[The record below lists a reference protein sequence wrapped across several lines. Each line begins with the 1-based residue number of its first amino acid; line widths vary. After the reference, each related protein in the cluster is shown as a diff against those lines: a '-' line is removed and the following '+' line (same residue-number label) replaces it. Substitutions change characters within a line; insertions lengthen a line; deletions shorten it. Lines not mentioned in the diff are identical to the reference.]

1 MKIIIY
7 ENSAFNIA
15 DLLIQEGIQ
24 TTRISKSRKKISKL
38 RKRAEKYLIKRPNKK
53 FKVRFDN
60 IVLILNGV
68 DEVGF
73 LYWYLC

>member
-1 MKIIIY
+1 MKKIIY

-24 TTRISKSRKKISKL
+24 TKRISRKEISKL
-38 RKRAEKYLIKRPNKK
+38 RKRAEKYLIKRHNKK

>member
-1 MKIIIY
+1 MKQIIY
-7 ENSAFNIA
+7 ENSAFNIE

-24 TTRISKSRKKISKL
+24 TKRISRKKISKL
-38 RKRAEKYLIKRPNKK
+38 RKRAEKYLIKRPDKK

>member
-1 MKIIIY
+1 MKQIIY
-7 ENSAFNIA
+7 ENSVVNIA

-24 TTRISKSRKKISKL
+24 TKRISRKEISKL

-53 FKVRFDN
+53 FKARFDN

>member
-1 MKIIIY
+1 MKKIIY
-7 ENSAFNIA
+7 ENSLLNVA

-24 TTRISKSRKKISKL
+24 TTRISRKKISKL

>member
-1 MKIIIY
+1 MKKIIY
-7 ENSAFNIA
+7 ENSVVNIA

-24 TTRISKSRKKISKL
+24 TKRISRKEISKL
-38 RKRAEKYLIKRPNKK
+38 RKRAEKYLIKRPNEN
-53 FKVRFDN
+53 FKVRCDN

>member
-1 MKIIIY
+1 MKKIIY

-24 TTRISKSRKKISKL
+24 TKRISRKKISKL
-38 RKRAEKYLIKRPNKK
+38 RKRAEKYLIKRPDKK

>member
-1 MKIIIY
+1 MKQIIY
-7 ENSAFNIA
+7 ENSAFNIE

-24 TTRISKSRKKISKL
+24 TKRISRKKISRL
-38 RKRAEKYLIKRPNKK
+38 RKRAEKYLVKRPGKK

>member
-1 MKIIIY
+1 MKKIIY
-7 ENSAFNIA
+7 KNSSLNIV

-24 TTRISKSRKKISKL
+24 TTRISRKKISKL
-38 RKRAEKYLIKRPNKK
+38 RKRAEKYLIKRLNKK

>member
-1 MKIIIY
+1 MKKIIY

-24 TTRISKSRKKISKL
+24 TKRISRKEISKL
-38 RKRAEKYLIKRPNKK
+38 RKRAEKYLIKRPEKK

>member
-1 MKIIIY
+1 MKKIIY
-7 ENSAFNIA
+7 KNSSLNIV

-24 TTRISKSRKKISKL
+24 TTRISRKKISKL
-38 RKRAEKYLIKRPNKK
+38 RKRAEKYLVKRHDKK

>member
-1 MKIIIY
+1 MKKINY
-7 ENSAFNIA
+7 ENSVVNIA

-24 TTRISKSRKKISKL
+24 TKRISRKEISKL

-53 FKVRFDN
+53 FMVRFDN

>member
-1 MKIIIY
+1 MKQIIY
-7 ENSAFNIA
+7 ENSVVNIA

-24 TTRISKSRKKISKL
+24 TKRISRKEISKL
-38 RKRAEKYLIKRPNKK
+38 RKRAEKYLIKRPNKI
-53 FKVRFDN
+53 FKIRFDN

>member
-1 MKIIIY
+1 MKKIIY
-7 ENSAFNIA
+7 ENSLLNVA

-24 TTRISKSRKKISKL
+24 TTRISRKKISKL
-38 RKRAEKYLIKRPNKK
+38 RKRAEKYLIKRPKKK

>member
-1 MKIIIY
+1 MMKIIIY

-24 TTRISKSRKKISKL
+24 TTRISRKKISKL

-53 FKVRFDN
+53 FMVRFDN

>member
-1 MKIIIY
+1 MKKIIY

-24 TTRISKSRKKISKL
+24 TKRISRKEISKL
-38 RKRAEKYLIKRPNKK
+38 RKRAEKYLIKRPNEN
-53 FKVRFDN
+53 FKVRCDN

>member
-1 MKIIIY
+1 MKQIIY
-7 ENSAFNIA
+7 ENSSLNIV

-24 TTRISKSRKKISKL
+24 TTRISRKKISKL
-38 RKRAEKYLIKRPNKK
+38 RKRAEKYLIKRPQKK

>member
-1 MKIIIY
+1 MKKIIY
-7 ENSAFNIA
+7 KNSSLNIA

-24 TTRISKSRKKISKL
+24 TKRISRKKISKL
-38 RKRAEKYLIKRPNKK
+38 RKRAEKYLIKRPNKI
-53 FKVRFDN
+53 FKIRFDN

>member
-1 MKIIIY
+1 MKKIIY

-24 TTRISKSRKKISKL
+24 TTRISRKKISKL
-38 RKRAEKYLIKRPNKK
+38 RKRAEKYLIKRPNKI
-53 FKVRFDN
+53 FKIRFDN

>member
-1 MKIIIY
+1 MKKIIY
-7 ENSAFNIA
+7 ENSAFNIE

-24 TTRISKSRKKISKL
+24 TKRISRKKISKL
-38 RKRAEKYLIKRPNKK
+38 RKRAEKYLVKRRDKK

>member
-1 MKIIIY
+1 MKKIIY
-7 ENSAFNIA
+7 KNSSLNIV

-24 TTRISKSRKKISKL
+24 TTRISRKKISKL

-53 FKVRFDN
+53 FTVCFDN

>member
-1 MKIIIY
+1 MKQIIY
-7 ENSAFNIA
+7 ENSSVNIA

-24 TTRISKSRKKISKL
+24 TKRISRKEISKL
-38 RKRAEKYLIKRPNKK
+38 RKRAEKYLIKRPNTK

>member
-1 MKIIIY
+1 MKKIIY
-7 ENSAFNIA
+7 ENSVVNIA

-24 TTRISKSRKKISKL
+24 TKRISRKEISKL

-53 FKVRFDN
+53 FMVRFDN

>member
-1 MKIIIY
+1 MKQIIY
-7 ENSAFNIA
+7 ENSSVNIV

-24 TTRISKSRKKISKL
+24 TTRISRKKISKL
-38 RKRAEKYLIKRPNKK
+38 RKRAEKYLIKRPKKK

>member
-1 MKIIIY
+1 MKKIIY
-7 ENSAFNIA
+7 KNSSLNIV

-24 TTRISKSRKKISKL
+24 TTRISRKKISKL

>member
-24 TTRISKSRKKISKL
+24 TARISKREISKL
-38 RKRAEKYLIKRPNKK
+38 RKRAEKYLVKRPDKK

-60 IVLILNGV
+60 ILLILNGV

>member
-1 MKIIIY
+1 MKKIIY
-7 ENSAFNIA
+7 ENSVVNIA

-24 TTRISKSRKKISKL
+24 TKRISRKEISKL
-38 RKRAEKYLIKRPNKK
+38 RKRAEKYLIKRPNKN
-53 FKVRFDN
+53 FKVRCDN

>member
-1 MKIIIY
+1 MKKIIY
-7 ENSAFNIA
+7 KNSLLNIA

-24 TTRISKSRKKISKL
+24 TTRISRKKISKL
-38 RKRAEKYLIKRPNKK
+38 RKRAEKYLVKRHDKK

>member
-1 MKIIIY
+1 MKKIIY
-7 ENSAFNIA
+7 ENSAFNIE

-24 TTRISKSRKKISKL
+24 TKRISRKEISKL

-53 FKVRFDN
+53 FMVRFDN

>member
-1 MKIIIY
+1 MKKIIY
-7 ENSAFNIA
+7 KNSSLNIV

-24 TTRISKSRKKISKL
+24 TTRISRKKISKL

-53 FKVRFDN
+53 FTVRFDN

>member
-1 MKIIIY
+1 MKKIIY

-24 TTRISKSRKKISKL
+24 TKRISRKKISKL